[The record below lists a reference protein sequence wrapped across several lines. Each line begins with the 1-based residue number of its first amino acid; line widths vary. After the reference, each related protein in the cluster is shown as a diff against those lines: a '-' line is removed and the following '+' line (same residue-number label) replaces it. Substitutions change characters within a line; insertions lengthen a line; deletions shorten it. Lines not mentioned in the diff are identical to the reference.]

1 MGIFEREK
9 IAEIDERAQEQ
20 RQNREYLVRSNKRA
34 GKRERKKEKE
44 KKCCFLL
51 IAWYLSIAHVLILV
65 LWRRMDLSVVIKSI
79 LS

>member
-34 GKRERKKEKE
+34 GKRERKKKE
-44 KKCCFLL
+44 KKRKEMLLSAYCMVFIYSSCSYTGTLEENGPKCC
-51 IAWYLSIAHVLILV
+51 
-65 LWRRMDLSVVIKSI
+65 D
-79 LS
+79 